1 MISPDINANTGTVI
15 MGDSAQPSE
24 LQKLQDKVRALERQN
39 ALLKQNQPVD
49 AVDGAELAKV
59 GDNLLQKMS
68 KGNSSSSSSAVCDK
82 IEDVKL
88 IDIESL
94 EGSEGNWLID
104 MDQDDGDAVD
114 DIEWL
119 RRDVESPS
127 AIVAIKKKSLVNK
140 LEDLARSK

>member
-1 MISPDINANTGTVI
+1 
-15 MGDSAQPSE
+15 
-24 LQKLQDKVRALERQN
+24 
-39 ALLKQNQPVD
+39 
-49 AVDGAELAKV
+49 
-59 GDNLLQKMS
+59 
-68 KGNSSSSSSAVCDK
+68 
-82 IEDVKL
+82 
-88 IDIESL
+88 
-94 EGSEGNWLID
+94 